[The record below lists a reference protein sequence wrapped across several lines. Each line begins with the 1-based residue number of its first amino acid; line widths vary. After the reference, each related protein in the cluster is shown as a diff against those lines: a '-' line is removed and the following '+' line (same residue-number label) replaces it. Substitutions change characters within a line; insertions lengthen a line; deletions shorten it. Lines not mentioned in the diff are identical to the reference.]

1 MLPASQ
7 LTADLVDA
15 VTGVEI
21 PFNGDADDYGVTWTM
36 AEIDGWDSADLEEG
50 AQGKAG
56 QDGMWDTENFYG
68 GRTISIKGKL
78 VAPTYAAREAA
89 AYRLA
94 QAVPRNRLATFTMN
108 ETTPKWVLARRSG
121 RLMNGPVTDTINEF
135 SISMLAPDPRLYGA
149 TRVSGTITAAAAGGG
164 LAPPWTPPVLIPA
177 SASAPS
183 TITLTNTGIYDTPP
197 VITFRGPGSD
207 VSIYN
212 YSTQLLLAYDIDL
225 AASDF
230 LVVDVASGVAL
241 LNGTAPRPPTTSSCV
256 TSQFLLEPGDN
267 LLKIF
272 GTLTA
277 VTPPSADIA
286 FYSAWI

>member
-1 MLPASQ
+1 MPASQ
-7 LTADLVDA
+7 LTADLVDT

-21 PFNGDADDYGVTWTM
+21 PFNGSADDYGVTWTM
-36 AEIDGWDSADLEEG
+36 AELDGWDSADLEEG

-89 AYRLA
+89 GYRLSA
-94 QAVPRNRLATFTMN
+94 AVPRNRMATFTMN
-108 ETTPKWVLARRSG
+108 ETTPKWVNARRSG
-121 RLMNGPVTDTINEF
+121 RLMKDPLTETITEF
-135 SISMLAPDPRLYGA
+135 SISLLAPDPRLYG
-149 TRVSGTITAAAAGGG
+149 TTPVSGTITAAAAGGG

-177 SASAPS
+177 SSTGPS
-183 TITLTNTGIYDTPP
+183 VITLTNQGIYETPP
-197 VITFRGPGSD
+197 VITFYGPGSD

-225 AASDF
+225 AATDY
-230 LVVDVASGVAL
+230 LTVDVGAGVAL

-256 TSQFLLEPGDN
+256 TSKFLLEPGDN

-277 VTPPSADIA
+277 ATPPSAGIS